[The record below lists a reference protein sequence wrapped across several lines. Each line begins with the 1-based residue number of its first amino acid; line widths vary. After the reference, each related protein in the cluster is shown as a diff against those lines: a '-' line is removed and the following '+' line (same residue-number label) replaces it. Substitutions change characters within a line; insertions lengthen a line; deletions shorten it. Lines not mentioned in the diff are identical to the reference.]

1 MSAAAGEIV
10 APESESEVRAI
21 VAEAAANGTRLAVSG
36 GVEPVAEDRLT
47 LSLAALDE
55 VVEHAA
61 GDQTF
66 TCAAGCRLATLDAAA
81 ATRRQRIGL
90 EPSVRHLTTVGG
102 TVAGAREG
110 FIAARFGPV
119 RDQVLGL
126 RVVTPAGELATF
138 GGRVVK
144 NVTGYDG
151 VRLFTGSRGRLGI
164 ITQTTLRLRPVPVA
178 TLTLVVER
186 GSAAEAV
193 DAALRLRTAPTSH
206 SGLVAA
212 GGTAVADGH
221 GPWLAAVR
229 YEGSDG
235 ALDDAARGARSTL
248 GEVHVLDED
257 DALEQWRGLTDL
269 GAAGSWVTR
278 IRSRPS
284 RLALDVEHLEA
295 TAKAP
300 TGCVLD
306 VGTGGLTFV
315 LPEPCDAV
323 AAAVAELSPAAGAA
337 NDVIT
342 RRLTERLDPAGILS
356 AGVAPA

>member
-1 MSAAAGEIV
+1 MSLARGQVVVPA
-10 APESESEVRAI
+10 SEAEVCAI
-21 VAEAAANGTRLAVSG
+21 VADAAASGLGLAVSG
-36 GVEPVAEDRLT
+36 GAEPVAGDRLT
-47 LSLAALDE
+47 LSLAAMDE

-90 EPSVRHLTTVGG
+90 EPSLRDLTTVGG
-102 TVAGAREG
+102 AVAGAREG

-126 RVVTPAGELATF
+126 RVVTPTGEVATF

-151 VRLFTGSRGRLGI
+151 VRLLTGSRGRLGI
-164 ITQTTLRLRPVPVA
+164 VTQATLRLRPVPVA

-186 GSAAEAV
+186 DSAAAAV
-193 DAALRLRTAPTSH
+193 DAALRLRDTPTSL
-206 SGLVAA
+206 SALAAA

-221 GPWLAAVR
+221 GPWLTAVR

-235 ALDDAARGARSTL
+235 ALDDATRRARTAL

-257 DALEQWRGLTDL
+257 DALEHWRGLTDFGST
-269 GAAGSWVTR
+269 GAWLAR
-278 IRSRPS
+278 FRSRPS
-284 RLALDVEHLEA
+284 RMALDVGRLEA
-295 TAKAP
+295 AAEAP
-300 TGCVLD
+300 SGCVLD
-306 VGTGGLTFV
+306 IGAGRLAFA
-315 LPEPCDAV
+315 LPESTAAV
-323 AAAVAELSPAAGAA
+323 AGVAAELSPAAAA
-337 NDVIT
+337 GNAAIT
-342 RRLTERLDPAGILS
+342 RRLTGRLDPAGILS
-356 AGVAPA
+356 PGAEPA